1 MRARSGSTTRGASAA
16 HRIGGIVAYI
26 VDSCPTLVI
35 DNCTNKGTVV
45 SNMNGNCFI
54 GGIAGVNY
62 AAAIPGLH
70 ERSRG
75 EIRAG
80 QCRRRG
86 LPLHRRHRG
95 ADVQWGEGHGV
106 CQQGGRQLR
115 QAAGDPHRRYRR
127 YAQRQYD
134 RRLLEQRRHQPWPI
148 RRRPTTGRP
157 QAASWVSTT
166 ARTARR

>member
-1 MRARSGSTTRGASAA
+1 MRARSGSTTRARRQPTASAA
-16 HRIGGIVAYI
+16 SSPIC
-26 VDSCPTLVI
+26 VDGYPTLVI

-62 AAAIPGLH
+62 AAAIRDCANEAEVKFVRANAIGAGYLCI
-70 ERSRG
+70 SG
-75 EIRAG
+75 GIAG
-80 QCRRRG
+80 QTYS
-86 LPLHRRHRG
+86 G
-95 ADVQWGEGHGV
+95 ARSWL

-115 QAAGDPHRRYRR
+115 QAAGDPHPGGIVGTHN
-127 YAQRQYD
+127 ASTID
-134 RRLLEQRRHQPWPI
+134 DCSNSGDATWPI

-157 QAASWVSTT
+157 QAASWVST